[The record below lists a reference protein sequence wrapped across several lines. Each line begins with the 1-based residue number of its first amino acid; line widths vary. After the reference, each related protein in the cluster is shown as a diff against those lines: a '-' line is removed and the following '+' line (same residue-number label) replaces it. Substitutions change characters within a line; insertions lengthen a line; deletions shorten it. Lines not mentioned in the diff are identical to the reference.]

1 LGIVGEAGRM
11 EGTVIADAVNLA
23 SRLEGLTKMYGASLL
38 ISEYMLSNIK
48 NKEKYYF
55 RKVDTVK
62 VKGKNSAVGIIEV
75 LNGNSERIIDL
86 KLKTKELFE
95 KGVIQFTEQKFE
107 VAIETFTK
115 VLEIDPLDRA
125 CKIHLERCHYYAKHG
140 VPPDWEG
147 VVALNNK

>member
-1 LGIVGEAGRM
+1 VRIKENLGGILSSINKEVYASAGTSPIGKVFGIVTTEN
-11 EGTVIADAVNLA
+11 TP
-23 SRLEGLTKMYGASLL
+23 
-38 ISEYMLSNIK
+38 
-48 NKEKYYF
+48 
-55 RKVDTVK
+55 
-62 VKGKNSAVGIIEV
+62 
-75 LNGNSERIIDL
+75 
-86 KLKTKELFE
+86 TKELFE
-95 KGVIQFTEQKFE
+95 KGVVQFSEQKFE